1 MASVETSEET
11 VWLTAEEQHAWRG
24 VVGLLSRLAPA
35 LDAQLRRDAGITHF
49 DYTVL
54 SAVSE
59 TPKHTIRMSDLAVLA
74 EGSLPRLSQVV
85 TRLEK
90 RGWVAR
96 RPDPDDGR
104 YTLVDLTEAGWETV
118 VATAPGHVREVR
130 RLVIDPL
137 TRTQVRQLDTI
148 SHRIL
153 AAVDPDGHYE

>member
-1 MASVETSEET
+1 METPEEAR
-11 VWLTAEEQHAWRG
+11 WLTADEQHAWRG
-24 VVGLLSRLAPA
+24 LVGVLSRLAPA

-54 SAVSE
+54 SSVSE
-59 TPKHTIRMSDLAVLA
+59 TPNLSIRMSDLAVLA

-90 RGWVAR
+90 RGWVRR

-104 YTLVDLTEAGWETV
+104 YTLVDLTAEGWDKV

-137 TRTQVRQLDTI
+137 TRGQVGQLDKI

-153 AAVDPDGHYE
+153 GAVDPDGHYE